1 MSIKIFNSLTKLKEE
16 FVPIED
22 KKVKIYVCGQTVYD
36 YCHLGHARKEVSFD
50 VVRRWFIASGYDV
63 LFVENITDIDDK
75 IIARAKDNQE
85 TISNLTSKFIN
96 YMHEDFARLN
106 ILKPDIE
113 PKATDYIDQMVLIIE
128 ELLQQG
134 IAYMANNGDVYY
146 SVNKFKN
153 YGCLSGQNLDD
164 LNAGSRVD
172 TDTVNKKNPL
182 DFVLWKASKEDEDYW
197 ESSIGN
203 GRPGWHIECSAMSE
217 SLLGKNFDIHGGGQ
231 DLKFP
236 HHENEIAQSE
246 VRNHCKL
253 ANYWMHNGFLNFNDE
268 KMSKSLGNFFTLR
281 DILNKHYPEALRL
294 LILKTHYRSP
304 LNFTEELLLE
314 AKTNLDRLYIAIRSY
329 YDDNNEL
336 NINPII
342 ALNQINIQNKAN
354 LQFADIN
361 WNLTEYFK
369 KFKAAMDD
377 DFNTPV
383 ALSVVFE
390 LLNEYNKSKN
400 LSILKAMINLAN
412 ILGLLFQDYIKY
424 FQGIDNTSTLAGF
437 ELDNNYIEGL
447 INERNLARKNKD
459 FKKSDEIREK
469 LSNLGIILEDL
480 SNKTI
485 WRKN

>member
-1 MSIKIFNSLTKLKEE
+1 MTGVQTCALPIF
-16 FVPIED
+16 
-22 KKVKIYVCGQTVYD
+22 
-36 YCHLGHARKEVSFD
+36 
-50 VVRRWFIASGYDV
+50 
-63 LFVENITDIDDK
+63 
-75 IIARAKDNQE
+75 
-85 TISNLTSKFIN
+85 
-96 YMHEDFARLN
+96 
-106 ILKPDIE
+106 
-113 PKATDYIDQMVLIIE
+113 
-128 ELLQQG
+128 
-134 IAYMANNGDVYY
+134 
-146 SVNKFKN
+146 
-153 YGCLSGQNLDD
+153 
-164 LNAGSRVD
+164 
-172 TDTVNKKNPL
+172 
-182 DFVLWKASKEDEDYW
+182 
-197 ESSIGN
+197 
-203 GRPGWHIECSAMSE
+203 
-217 SLLGKNFDIHGGGQ
+217 
-231 DLKFP
+231 
-236 HHENEIAQSE
+236 
-246 VRNHCKL
+246 
-253 ANYWMHNGFLNFNDE
+253 
-268 KMSKSLGNFFTLR
+268 
-281 DILNKHYPEALRL
+281 
-294 LILKTHYRSP
+294 
-304 LNFTEELLLE
+304 
-314 AKTNLDRLYIAIRSY
+314 RSY